1 MNRIYEFVTYKIKI
15 KQRNVLQV
23 FLWLQLYLHRST
35 GSPFWSLMFRELLCY
50 LYCDVCCPLGQI
62 HLKKIIH
69 FNFNETF
76 YPDLK
81 KKIKWKSICLKKKL
95 TAASSLWQKRS
106 LKLMINWY
114 HSWAICHIDIF
125 LTDYRQKVIHNHL
138 NSSKLFSFF
147 FGTPEITFW
156 YNVGKDSVLSK
167 RVSSSG
173 GGSRLAGLSAT
184 AVFSYAA
191 ESVFSLF
198 TR

>member
-69 FNFNETF
+69 FNFNETS
-76 YPDLK
+76 YPDFK
-81 KKIKWKSICLKKKL
+81 KKIKWKSICLKKTDCSFVL
-95 TAASSLWQKRS
+95 VTETLSQAHVELISFMSDMSHW
-106 LKLMINWY
+106 
-114 HSWAICHIDIF
+114 HIF

-138 NSSKLFSFF
+138 NSSKLF
-147 FGTPEITFW
+147 FW
-156 YNVGKDSVLSK
+156 NTGNYFLVQ
-167 RVSSSG
+167 RWE
-173 GGSRLAGLSAT
+173 RLR
-184 AVFSYAA
+184 A
-191 ESVFSLF
+191 E
-198 TR
+198 